1 MIEVL
6 FGESEAGSMKVS
18 KSSNTTI
25 IGGMNGPTSYI
36 GNPPQLYEKKVEWIT
51 GNSDEVICLAF
62 MLDIGDITESISS
75 QYRQKL
81 ILSMYTQNGGD
92 NSPEVLKELRMA
104 TKIYVNESNRLIE
117 FLKKGEP
124 IRIWYSNCPY
134 SLCGL
139 YYLCNIL
146 RNYSNDIFVV
156 KLPEYLQTEKSTI
169 TKYSNWGEVSAEEFS
184 QFLVYEKKM
193 TMFER
198 GMFGN
203 QWTELVEDNSPLRAV
218 INGNLIGV
226 PEDFYDFLIR
236 KRLSS
241 NPVKEARVIGDIL
254 GHYPLGIGD
263 WWYASRIELMIKAG
277 SVRVVEDSERKYART
292 ICREDYLY
300 SP

>member
-1 MIEVL
+1 MIEIL
-6 FGESEAGSMKVS
+6 FGDSEAGSMKAA

-36 GNPPQLYEKKVEWIT
+36 GNPPQLDGKKIEWIT

-62 MLDIGDITESISS
+62 MLDIGDIKEPIDS
-75 QYRQKL
+75 QYRQDL
-81 ILSMYTQNGGD
+81 IFSMYTQNGWD
-92 NSPEVLKELRMA
+92 NSPEVLKELSMA
-104 TKIYVNESNRLIE
+104 GKIYINELNRLAG
-117 FLKKGEP
+117 FLKNGEA
-124 IRIWYSNCPY
+124 IRIWYSNSPY
-134 SLCGL
+134 SLCGF

-156 KLPEYLQTEKSTI
+156 KLPEYVQTAKSTI

-193 TMFER
+193 TMSEIR
-198 GMFGN
+198 MFSN
-203 QWTELVEDNSPLRAV
+203 QWAELVENNSPLRAV

-254 GHYPLGIGD
+254 GHYPLGVGD

-292 ICREDYLY
+292 ICQK
-300 SP
+300 